1 MHKSFETI
9 IQNLIGTT
17 QTKALCDIDITSQF
31 IPKEESSKAIARNLN
46 AAFLI
51 RLSGEKHPLFN
62 DALTYLDTHEKQASW
77 QDTVDYFDKMQAL
90 IKTEVQEKKEAHFQT
105 ALETLSKNPS
115 LENSWKFFFPQ
126 ASGILENQKE
136 KIVALREK
144 RKVTITKLHDKPV
157 QDVAKEILFTS
168 NILLTLPPASK
179 NIEDLGFS
187 PTLTQQLKE
196 VAKEKQKYWY
206 DHPIQMGVEI
216 EKNEAIYGLVGLNES
231 IEYEKKQ
238 GTMPQDAKI
247 NCLLS
252 VSVTHDG
259 LTKIAKEYLEGE
271 LQKVTNINNLN
282 IFVITESD
290 ANEIIQ
296 TLLKPAASAFD
307 ITGVEDISEIFGVD
321 GEYGRHYS
329 LLKAIAPLWQVLIDQ
344 EIQATF
350 KFDLDQIF
358 PQEELVAQSGM
369 SAFEHFKTPL
379 WGAKGLDSDNH
390 PIELGMIAGALV
402 NQSDIDKGL
411 FTPDVTFPKT
421 KATGS
426 QYIFY
431 SALPQALSTQAEM
444 MLRYEE
450 HGAYDG
456 KTNCIQRIHVTGGT
470 NGIRIESLRKHRPF
484 TPTFIG
490 RAEDQAYILSVLF
503 SKQKENLRYLHKD
516 GLIMR
521 HDKYAFAGESIQ
533 AAHLGKMVGD
543 YVRIL
548 YFSYYVHALPWQ
560 SEQTKSTIDPFT
572 GSFVSEIPFTVV
584 ALRMAL
590 ETASYFAQEEAEE
603 GEAFLKLG
611 VQRISET
618 IATLHDTP
626 DYLTKR
632 FEEEKN
638 AWDCY
643 YDILDALEK
652 GDETTRTLKEK
663 AKILM
668 ENFQIK
674 Q

>member
-1 MHKSFETI
+1 LQKSFETI
-9 IQNLIGTT
+9 IHNLIGDK

-31 IPKEESSKAIARNLN
+31 VPKEDTAIARNLN

-51 RLSGEKHPLFN
+51 RLAGKKHPLFN
-62 DALTYLDTHEKQASW
+62 DATSYLDRYTKQTAW
-77 QDTVDYFDKMQAL
+77 TKTVAYFDKMHTLITDEIQAN
-90 IKTEVQEKKEAHFQT
+90 TDAAFQA
-105 ALETLSKNPS
+105 ALETLSKNPT
-115 LENSWKFFFPQ
+115 LENSWKLFFPQ
-126 ASGILENQKE
+126 ASGILENPDE
-136 KIVALREK
+136 KIKALRQK
-144 RKVTITKLHDKPV
+144 RKVTITKLHDKPI

-179 NIEDLGFS
+179 NIDDLGFS
-187 PTLTQQLKE
+187 QTLTQQLKE

-216 EKNEAIYGLVGLNES
+216 EKNEAIYGLIGLNEA
-231 IEYEKKQ
+231 IAYEKEQ
-238 GTMPQDAKI
+238 GSMPQDAKI

-259 LTKIAKEYLEGE
+259 LTNLAKEYLEGE
-271 LQKVTNINNLN
+271 LQKVTNIDNLN
-282 IFVITESD
+282 IFVITEADTD
-290 ANEIIQ
+290 AIIQ
-296 TLLKPAASAFD
+296 TLLKPAAKAYNISG
-307 ITGVEDISEIFGVD
+307 IEDISEIFGVD

-329 LLKAIAPLWQVLIDQ
+329 LLKAIAALWQVLIDPKT
-344 EIQATF
+344 QATF
-350 KFDLDQIF
+350 KFDLDQVF
-358 PQEELVAQSGM
+358 PQKELISQSGM

-379 WGAKGLDSDNH
+379 WGATGLDSDNH

-402 NQSDIDKGL
+402 NQSDIAQGL
-411 FTPDVTFPKT
+411 FTPDVTFPKS

-444 MLRYEE
+444 MLRYED
-450 HGAYDG
+450 GLYDG

-503 SKQKENLRYLHKD
+503 CKQKENLRYLHKD

-548 YFSYYVHALPWQ
+548 YFSHYVHALPWQ
-560 SEQTKSTIDPFT
+560 STQTKSTIDPFT
-572 GSFVSEIPFTVV
+572 GSFVSEIPFSVV

-590 ETASYFAQEEAEE
+590 ETASYFAQDEEEE
-603 GEAFLKLG
+603 GTAFLKLG

-618 IATLHDTP
+618 ITTLHDTP
-626 DYLTKR
+626 SYLTKR
-632 FEEEKN
+632 FEKEKDG
-638 AWDCY
+638 WDCY

-652 GDETTRTLKEK
+652 GDKTTQILQEK
-663 AKILM
+663 ARKLI
-668 ENFQIK
+668 ERFQVK